1 MKRNQFVKKFLSVIL
16 CFATLLGVCLVLTG
30 CKKGTSIEEASK
42 NLSSYS
48 LTLDFDDSS
57 KILSGLETLNYK
69 NPTDTTLKTLE
80 FHLYPNA
87 FRGDAKYRPVSALTQ
102 EKAYPNGFSEG
113 KIDIKSV
120 AVNGQNVQVNIGG
133 NDKNMLVVPLSEELF
148 PNDNVTIQIEFA
160 SLLPNCNHRYGYGE
174 NTYNFGNFYPV
185 VAKYEQGD
193 FKRDNYGANGDPF
206 YSDMA
211 NYSVSITHDSD
222 FTLASTG
229 NQQSQTSNNGK
240 TTTNISASAVRDFG
254 FVLSK
259 KFTVISQKTGK
270 TTVKYY
276 YYDDEKAQESLQA
289 GIDAIA
295 TFNNLFGEY
304 PYESYSIVKTN
315 FVHGGMEYPNLV
327 YISDAYETHEDYV
340 NVIVHETAHQWW
352 YNLVGSNA
360 CEYAWMDEGLT
371 EFSTLL
377 FYRHNSAKYPKD
389 TRESLNASLSSFLLF
404 SDICKSV
411 YGKFDCSMSRNVND
425 FASDMEY
432 TYITYVEGVLFFD
445 NLEENVGEKNF
456 LKALKQYFKQNEFKI
471 ATPEDMIS
479 AFEIVTKR
487 DMQTFFNSWTQGKVI
502 LQQCK

>member
-1 MKRNQFVKKFLSVIL
+1 MKKKHFIKKLASIIL
-16 CFATLLGVCLVLTG
+16 CLATVLCVCLSLSG
-30 CKKGTSIEEASK
+30 CKKENSIAEASK

-48 LTLDFDDSS
+48 LSLDFDDSS
-57 KILSGLETLNYK
+57 KTLSGSEILNYK
-69 NPTDTTLKTLE
+69 NQTDTALKTLE

-87 FRGDAKYRPVSALTQ
+87 FRSDAKYRPVSTLTR

-120 AVNGQNVQVNIGG
+120 SINGQNVQVNVGG
-133 NDKNMLVVPLSEELF
+133 NDKNMLIVPLFEELF
-148 PNDNVTIQIEFA
+148 PDDEVAVQIDFV

-174 NTYNFGNFYPV
+174 NTYNFGNFYPI
-185 VAKYEQGD
+185 VAKYEQGV
-193 FKRDNYGANGDPF
+193 FRQDNYGANGDPF

-211 NYSVSITHDSD
+211 NYSVAITCDSD
-222 FTLASTG
+222 FMLASTG
-229 NQQSQTSNNGK
+229 SQQSQSTQNGK
-240 TTTNISASAVRDFG
+240 TTTNITAQAVRDFG

-259 KFTVISQKTGK
+259 KFDVICKKTGK

-276 YYDDEKAQESLQA
+276 YYDDDKADESLQA
-289 GIDAIA
+289 GVDAIE
-295 TFNNLFGEY
+295 TFNTLFGEY
-304 PYESYSIVKTN
+304 PYESYSIVETN

-327 YISDAYETHEDYV
+327 YISDACETHEDYV

-360 CEYAWMDEGLT
+360 CEYAWMDEGLA

-377 FYRHNSAKYPKD
+377 FYRHNSTKYPKD

-471 ATPEDMIS
+471 ATPENMIS
-479 AFEIVTKR
+479 AFELVTKR
-487 DMQTFFNSWTQGKVI
+487 DMQNFFNSWIQGKVI

>member
-1 MKRNQFVKKFLSVIL
+1 M
-16 CFATLLGVCLVLTG
+16 CLGLVFSFSLVLTG
-30 CKKGTSIEEASK
+30 CKRGTTLEEESK
-42 NLSSYS
+42 KLSSYS
-48 LTLDFDDSS
+48 MDLNFTLQTNT
-57 KILSGLETLNYK
+57 LSVTETLNYV
-69 NPTDTTLKTLE
+69 NSTNSTLKSLE

-87 FRGDAKYRPVSALTQ
+87 FRSDAKYRPVSTLTQ
-102 EKAYPNGFSEG
+102 QKAYLHGFSEG
-113 KIDIKSV
+113 KIDIKDV
-120 AVNGQNVQVNIGG
+120 QVDGENVQTSIGG
-133 NDKNMLVVPLSEELF
+133 SDQNMLVVPLAEELF
-148 PNDNVTIQIEFA
+148 PGDRVEVKIEFD
-160 SLLPNCNHRYGYGE
+160 SLLPNCIHRYGYGE

-185 VAKYEQGD
+185 IAKYEQGD
-193 FKRDNYGANGDPF
+193 YKRDNYGANGDPF

-211 NYSVSITHDSD
+211 NYSVSITCDED
-222 FTLASTG
+222 FVLASTG
-229 NQQSQTSNNGK
+229 NQLSQTTQGGK
-240 TTTNISASAVRDFG
+240 TTTKISALAVRDFG

-259 KFTVISQKTGK
+259 KFNVISQKIGK

-276 YYDDEKAQESLQA
+276 YYDDDKAQESLQA
-289 GIDAIA
+289 GVDAIA
-295 TFNNLFGEY
+295 TFSNLFGEY

-315 FVHGGMEYPNLV
+315 FVHGGMEYPNMV
-327 YISDAYETHEDYV
+327 YISDACETHEDYV

-377 FYRHNSAKYPKD
+377 FYRHNSEKYPKD
-389 TRESLNASLSSFLLF
+389 TRESLNASLASFLLF
-404 SDICKSV
+404 SDVCKSV
-411 YGKFDCSMSRNVND
+411 SGKFDCSMSRNVND

-456 LKALKQYFKQNEFKI
+456 LKALKQYFKQNQFKI
-471 ATPEDMIS
+471 ARPEDMIS
-479 AFEIVTKR
+479 AFELVVKR

>member
-1 MKRNQFVKKFLSVIL
+1 MKRNNFVKKLLSIFLCLATVLSI
-16 CFATLLGVCLVLTG
+16 CFALSG
-30 CKKGTSIEEASK
+30 CKKENSLDEVGK

-48 LTLDFDDSS
+48 LSLDFDDNS
-57 KILSGLETLNYK
+57 KILLGNETLNYK
-69 NPTDTTLKTLE
+69 NQTDTTLKTLE

-87 FRGDAKYRPVSALTQ
+87 FRSDAKFRPVSTLTQ
-102 EKAYPNGFSEG
+102 EKVYPNGFSEG

-120 AVNGQNVQVNIGG
+120 AVNGESVQVEVGG
-133 NDKNMLVVPLSEELF
+133 NDQNMLIVPLSEELF
-148 PNDNVTIQIEFA
+148 PNDEIDVQIEFA

-174 NTYNFGNFYPV
+174 NTYNFGNFYPI
-185 VAKYEQGD
+185 VAKYEQGE
-193 FKRDNYGANGDPF
+193 FKQDNYGANGDPF

-211 NYSVSITHDSD
+211 NYSVNITYDSS

-229 NQQSQTSNNGK
+229 NSQSQSTQNGK
-240 TTTNISASAVRDFG
+240 TTTNITARAVRDFG

-276 YYDDEKAQESLQA
+276 YYDDDKAQESLQA
-289 GIDAIA
+289 GVDAIE

-304 PYESYSIVKTN
+304 PYESYSIVETN

-327 YISDAYETHEDYV
+327 YISDKCETHEDYV

-377 FYRHNSAKYPKD
+377 FYRHNNTKYPKD
-389 TRESLNASLSSFLLF
+389 TRESLNSSLSSFLLF
-404 SDICKSV
+404 ADICKSV

-471 ATPEDMIS
+471 ATPEDMIC
-479 AFEIVTKR
+479 AFELVTKR
-487 DMQTFFNSWTQGKVI
+487 DMQNFFNSWTQGKVI